1 VARQRHSIGLP
12 VLSEPDIPLY
22 AGDMVT
28 DLRTVSRNRLAETI
42 TGGLS
47 FPSKMPC
54 PAWGI
59 SAARCRVG
67 QTLARTPGTTCHSC
81 YAMSG
86 TYRFAS
92 VQAKLEERYRGLF
105 HPLWAPAMVFLINY
119 YCDRFF
125 RLFDSGDLMG
135 ESHLR
140 NILTVARHTPD
151 VSIWL
156 PTREYQVVR
165 TCAQEIPPN
174 LTVRLSAHQVD
185 AEPPSW
191 WATTSTVMSAQEAAE
206 GVCPARDQ
214 DNHCHECRACW
225 NGSVANVAYRLH

>member
-1 VARQRHSIGLP
+1 
-12 VLSEPDIPLY
+12 
-22 AGDMVT
+22 
-28 DLRTVSRNRLAETI
+28 
-42 TGGLS
+42 
-47 FPSKMPC
+47 
-54 PAWGI
+54 
-59 SAARCRVG
+59 
-67 QTLARTPGTTCHSC
+67 
-81 YAMSG
+81 
-86 TYRFAS
+86 
-92 VQAKLEERYRGLF
+92 
-105 HPLWAPAMVFLINY
+105 
-119 YCDRFF
+119 
-125 RLFDSGDLMG
+125 MG